1 MNRLFLFFVG
11 LLVFVGSCQSKH
23 EPQKERVYNE
33 NQKTFF
39 YSKNVKKLAD
49 AIGLTEGFDESMV
62 KRVSD
67 NINNADSLYNITSD
81 AYSSACNFL
90 ENQGKDDILSYIIV
104 GGWLESVHIAINSV
118 KEFNPQSNL
127 VRRIADQQL
136 SLESLVENLSL
147 KADNEEVSQV
157 LDKLLVIQ
165 EAFDLLYENQNVPMT
180 EEQFKEISKQIKAF
194 RNEIIN

>member
-1 MNRLFLFFVG
+1 M
-11 LLVFVGSCQSKH
+11 
-23 EPQKERVYNE
+23 
-33 NQKTFF
+33 
-39 YSKNVKKLAD
+39 
-49 AIGLTEGFDESMV
+49 
-62 KRVSD
+62 
-67 NINNADSLYNITSD
+67 
-81 AYSSACNFL
+81 
-90 ENQGKDDILSYIIV
+90 
-104 GGWLESVHIAINSV
+104 
-118 KEFNPQSNL
+118 
-127 VRRIADQQL
+127 RRIADQQL